1 MSQRGSGRIEVGPD
15 DALPDLLLRVK
26 ATRGDEAVIVIPDD
40 IGILLTATEFRT
52 LKATAD
58 QVRVAITLE
67 SNDKL
72 RAQLASMFGFAHE
85 PHLSEDV
92 HEVVDEHPSWPTPDS
107 RLVPSRVSIPMG
119 DLTTSKPWRD
129 EPVDASSGISVP
141 PKPVPRP
148 EFALEPRTGSI
159 AKQAPEA
166 RAKTKPATIVGITVG
181 ILVALLVAAVLSVV
195 LRTAEVTVRTPRQ
208 PVSTQLVVGYST
220 DGSDV
225 PGATITLPATSEQ
238 FTVPYSAQVP
248 ATGTL
253 DNQGGKAG
261 GTVQLRN
268 IGGKAVTLPAG
279 TRLQMA
285 DGVVYLTSADVN
297 VPKGDTDKPGQAEVS
312 IQAEK
317 PGTVGNRD
325 AGTFTGQIAEAP
337 GVYFGNP
344 GAAITGGTDVLIKVV
359 TDQDLANARDAAI
372 AAMSQS
378 AQSYQLPD
386 GRIVIPSTVQSAGE
400 PSVQTDHATGEQV
413 DAFTVTGQATY
424 QAQTISPAD
433 LPAQMQADVRN
444 QLVTQVPSGYALTD
458 DPIAFASPVEQAA
471 GSGLMTVTVTVD
483 SAQQL
488 SPDLIDQIK
497 NAASGKSQSDA
508 QQAIGE
514 IEGVEVIGISV
525 SPALFD
531 KTLPGAGKIDVK
543 AE

>member
-26 ATRGDEAVIVIPDD
+26 ATRGDEAVIAIPDD

-67 SNDKL
+67 TNDKL

-85 PHLSEDV
+85 PFLSEDAQ
-92 HEVVDEHPSWPTPDS
+92 EVVDEHPSWPTPDS
-107 RLVPSRVSIPMG
+107 RLAPSRVSIPIG

-166 RAKTKPATIVGITVG
+166 RARTKPATIIGIA
-181 ILVALLVAAVLSVV
+181 VAVLLAVLVAAVLSVV
-195 LRTAEVTVRTPRQ
+195 LRTAEITVRTPRQ

-225 PGATITLPATSEQ
+225 PGATITLPATTEQ
-238 FTVPYSAQVP
+238 FTVPYSAPVP
-248 ATGTL
+248 ATGML
-253 DNQGGKAG
+253 DNQGGKAS

-268 IGGKAVTLPAG
+268 ISGKAVTVPAG

-285 DGVVYLTSADVN
+285 DGVVYLTSTN
-297 VPKGDTDKPGQAEVS
+297 VSVPTGDADKPGQAEVG

-325 AGTFTGQIAEAP
+325 SGTFTGQVEAVP

-344 GAAITGGTDVLIKVV
+344 GTPISGGTDVLIKVV
-359 TDQDLANARDAAI
+359 TDQDLENARDAAI
-372 AAMSQS
+372 ASMNQS
-378 AQSYQLPD
+378 AKSFQLPD
-386 GRIVIPSTVQSAGE
+386 GRIVIPSTVQTAGD
-400 PSVQTDHATGEQV
+400 PSVQTDHAAGEQF
-413 DAFTVTGQATY
+413 DTFNVTGQATY

-433 LPAQMQADVRN
+433 LPAQMQADLRN
-444 QLVTQVPSGYALTD
+444 QLITQVPSGYILTS
-458 DPIAFASPVEQAA
+458 DPIAFTSPVEQAA
-471 GSGLMTVTVTVD
+471 GSGLMTVAVTVD
-483 SAQQL
+483 AAEQL
-488 SPDLIDQIK
+488 NPDRIDQIK
-497 NAASGKSQSDA
+497 TAASGKSEADA
-508 QQAIGE
+508 RQAIGG
-514 IEGVEVIGISV
+514 IEGVEVVDISV
-525 SPALFD
+525 SPALLD
-531 KTLPGAGKIDVK
+531 KTLPGASKIDVK

>member
-58 QVRVAITLE
+58 QVRVAVTLE
-67 SNDKL
+67 TNDKL
-72 RAQLASMFGFAHE
+72 RAQLSSMFGFAHE
-85 PHLSEDV
+85 PYLTEGDQDL
-92 HEVVDEHPSWPTPDS
+92 VDEHPSWPTPDS
-107 RLVPSRVSIPMG
+107 RMVPSRVSIPMG

-159 AKQAPEA
+159 GKQAPDA
-166 RAKTKPATIVGITVG
+166 RAKTRPSTIIAIAVGVV
-181 ILVALLVAAVLSVV
+181 LALLVAAVLSVV
-195 LRTAEVTVRTPRQ
+195 LRTAEITVRTPRQ

-225 PGATITLPATSEQ
+225 PGATITLPAQSEQ
-238 FTVPYSAQVP
+238 FNVPYSAQVP

-261 GTVQLRN
+261 GSVQLRN
-268 IGGKAVTLPAG
+268 ISGKAVTLPAG

-285 DGVVYLTSADVN
+285 DGVVYLTSTEVS
-297 VPKGDTDKPGQAEVS
+297 VPSGNADKPGHAEVGV
-312 IQAEK
+312 QAEK
-317 PGTVGNRD
+317 AGTAANREP
-325 AGTFTGQIAEAP
+325 GTFTGQVADMP

-344 GAAITGGTDVLIKVV
+344 GAAIAGGTDVLIKVV
-359 TDQDLANARDAAI
+359 TDQDLAGARDTAI
-372 AAMSQS
+372 AAMDQS
-378 AQSYQLPD
+378 AQTFQLQD
-386 GRIVIPSTVQSAGE
+386 GRIVIPSTVQPAGE
-400 PSVQTDHATGEQV
+400 PSVQTNHTAGEQV
-413 DAFTVTGQATY
+413 DAFNVNGQATY
-424 QAQTISPAD
+424 QALTINPAD
-433 LPAQMQADVRN
+433 LPDQMQTDLRG
-444 QLVTQVPSGYALTD
+444 QLVTQVPSGFALTD
-458 DPIAFASPVEQAA
+458 EPIAFASPVEQAA
-471 GSGLMTVTVTVD
+471 GSGLMTVAVTVD
-483 SAQQL
+483 AAEQI
-488 SPDLIDQIK
+488 SPDLIDQIR
-497 NAASGKSQSDA
+497 NAASGKSQPDA
-508 QQAIGE
+508 RQAIGM
-514 IEGVEVIGISV
+514 IEGVEVVDITV